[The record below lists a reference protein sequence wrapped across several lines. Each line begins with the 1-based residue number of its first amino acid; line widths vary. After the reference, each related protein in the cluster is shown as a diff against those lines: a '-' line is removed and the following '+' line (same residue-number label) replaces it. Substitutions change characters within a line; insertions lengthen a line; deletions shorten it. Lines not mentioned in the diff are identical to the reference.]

1 MRQKRAKAYRKQMNV
16 YRMTF
21 KFKPPIQ
28 VLVDS
33 DAILEAQK
41 TKFDLNKGISRTI
54 QMETKL
60 FITQCCINH
69 LYNSGNQEAI
79 DIAKT
84 MEKRRCRHD
93 ETKTSDDCISSITNI
108 DGENKFR
115 YVVVTQN
122 AKLRRDLRRIPAV
135 PLIYMNRSVMIM
147 EPMSVATTRV
157 VRAVERR
164 KLTGGLN
171 DAKSAGL
178 KDEDE
183 EADEEEGMVGKR
195 TERKR
200 KRGPKGPNPLSMKK
214 KKKKASDSDKKEGNE
229 QPEAAKKTRKRRHR
243 KHGGANEVEGGQSG
257 VNGDQEVNGGEKS
270 EAGEKNET
278 GKNAVEEEGEGEV
291 KGDGGVTGEKSEKNV
306 EDKAGEQNE
315 ETSSTEN

>member
-1 MRQKRAKAYRKQMNV
+1 MRQNRAKAYRKQMNV
-16 YRMTF
+16 YKMTF

-41 TKFDLNKGISRTI
+41 TKFDLNKGIARTV

-84 MEKRRCRHD
+84 MEKRRCHHD
-93 ETKTSDDCISSITNI
+93 ETKTSDDCISSITNV

-122 AKLRRDLRRIPAV
+122 AKLRRDLRQIPAV

-147 EPMSVATTRV
+147 EPMSIATSRV

-171 DAKSAGL
+171 DARSAGL
-178 KDEDE
+178 RDEDKKT
-183 EADEEEGMVGKR
+183 EEENENSEKR
-195 TERKR
+195 PERKR

-214 KKKKASDSDKKEGNE
+214 KKKKVADVDAKKDNSQSEG
-229 QPEAAKKTRKRRHR
+229 AKKTRKRRHR
-243 KHGGANEVEGGQSG
+243 RRGKS
-257 VNGDQEVNGGEKS
+257 DQ
-270 EAGEKNET
+270 A
-278 GKNAVEEEGEGEV
+278 EEGESDANKEGKENEA
-291 KGDGGVTGEKSEKNV
+291 EKSDSKERDEVSEIQNAEGK
-306 EDKAGEQNE
+306 EEECGAGDKADDKADIQVD
-315 ETSSTEN
+315 ETQMKEN